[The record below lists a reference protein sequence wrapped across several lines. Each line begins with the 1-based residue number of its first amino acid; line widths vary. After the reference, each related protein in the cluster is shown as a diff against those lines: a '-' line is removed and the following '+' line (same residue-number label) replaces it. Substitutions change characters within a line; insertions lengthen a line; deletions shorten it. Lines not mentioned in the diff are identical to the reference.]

1 MVWGGL
7 KYGKADALLQGGPS
21 RGLRVGVAVHGA
33 PCLPPV
39 LPVGGFSQDVTPVP
53 LSPPPGIVSGGLE
66 VLCAEASLAWP
77 GTMVSWTLMNKRHL
91 KAHGPRQG
99 TVFQDE

>member
-53 LSPPPGIVSGGLE
+53 LSPTSWNRFRGPGGSVCQSLSGM
-66 VLCAEASLAWP
+66 AWDD
-77 GTMVSWTLMNKRHL
+77 GELDTH
-91 KAHGPRQG
+91 
-99 TVFQDE
+99 E